1 MFMYYAAHLTDD
13 AHHGKNASRIHYD
26 ADDGM
31 YLEAMRDLKFVIGN
45 AGMQMLRGP
54 MFSNMIKSGRIRRGC
69 FFLSELSESELRE
82 RLFFG
87 SAIPSVRAL
96 NEREPE
102 AAIDRG
108 GMSGP
113 LRKGVARLHTAY
125 RERVAELTGC
135 ELRPM
140 DASSLKRKLVRPAAF
155 SASVVQSAL
164 QGEHVPKLAVPKR
177 PRGGY
182 AEGVPVPW
190 YHQPMPEV
198 EPIVEPIVE
207 PMPEPGVAM

>member
-54 MFSNMIKSGRIRRGC
+54 MFSNMIKSGRIRRGR

-87 SAIPSVRAL
+87 PAIPSVRTL

-155 SASVVQSAL
+155 NASVVQSAL

-198 EPIVEPIVE
+198 EPVVEPVVE